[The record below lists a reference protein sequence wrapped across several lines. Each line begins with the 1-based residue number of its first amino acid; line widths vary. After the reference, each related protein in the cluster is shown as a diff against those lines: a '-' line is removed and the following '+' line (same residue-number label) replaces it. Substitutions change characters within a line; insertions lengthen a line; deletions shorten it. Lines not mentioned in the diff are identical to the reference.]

1 MDIHG
6 ENSFRAKSYAVAAF
20 NIDKLP
26 VELST
31 QPAEKIFAIKGIGD
45 AMGKK
50 ILEIM
55 ETGKLT
61 SLEEYLQKT
70 GS

>member
-1 MDIHG
+1 MDNSSIADIFSLLSRLMDIHG

-26 VELST
+26 VELSD

-50 ILEIM
+50 IM
-55 ETGKLT
+55 
-61 SLEEYLQKT
+61 
-70 GS
+70 